1 MILDKLL
8 NIGTKATDDIQETRL
23 IRQTNGLSLF
33 WSLVA
38 ISTGFIVFFLV
49 PRALIVAIIQ
59 FFATFLYFFNVVL
72 TGMKKVKVARL
83 FVIHFFEW
91 HIFFCLVLINGYN
104 SEGLYLIILYPLL
117 AGLVE
122 LSIFRHAFISLLQFG
137 ILVVINKL
145 LPQVNQFILSI
156 SSLNAQEND
165 IIRIMALAYIPVMA
179 AVIINIIF
187 KENLRAREKQKQMLN
202 EITIANR
209 QLEIYANELKDETR
223 RLKTEIEIAQRIQTM
238 VLPDTKEINAI
249 KNLDIAC
256 MMRPAEEVGG
266 DYYDFIKIGEVVTIG
281 IGDVTGHGLS
291 SGLIML
297 MAQTAIRTI
306 AEMNV
311 TDPVTFLTILNNV
324 LYANIARI
332 KEDKNMTLIIMVHR
346 DGKYYLSGMH
356 ESLLIYRQNGKL
368 EILDTSNMGFY
379 IGMIPKLPFKI
390 PCMEI
395 RLEKDE
401 IMILYSDGLTEAV
414 NEKNEQFGLQRLTY
428 MMKKYHDLP
437 AEKIKYNCMK
447 DLYNFMG
454 DAKVHD
460 DISIVIIKQK

>member
-1 MILDKLL
+1 MILDKIL
-8 NIGTKATDDIQETRL
+8 NIGAQKIDDVQGIRL
-23 IRQTNGLSLF
+23 TRQTNGLSLF
-33 WSLVA
+33 YFFVA
-38 ISTGFIVFFLV
+38 ISIGVVVNLLIPRVFFV
-49 PRALIVAIIQ
+49 SIMQYVAAC
-59 FFATFLYFFNVVL
+59 FYLFAFLL
-72 TGMKKVKVARL
+72 VARGKL
-83 FVIHFFEW
+83 KLARSYIIIVFEW
-91 HIFFCLVLINGYN
+91 HIFIGMLLLNAYRSEVLFLV
-104 SEGLYLIILYPLL
+104 ILYPLM
-117 AGLVE
+117 AALVE
-122 LSIFRHAFISLLQFG
+122 VSIFRHVFISILQFC
-137 ILVVINKL
+137 ILIALNKFFPNIEQL
-145 LPQVNQFILSI
+145 ILSF
-156 SSLNAQEND
+156 SSITAQESEV
-165 IIRIMALAYIPVMA
+165 IRILDLVYIPMMT

-187 KENLRAREKQKQMLN
+187 KENIRAREKQKQMLN

-209 QLEIYANELKDETR
+209 QLELYATELKDETR
-223 RLKTEIEIAQRIQTM
+223 RLRTEIEIAQRIQTM
-238 VLPDTKEINAI
+238 VLPDIKEINAI

-266 DYYDFIKIGEVVTIG
+266 DYYDLIKIGEVVTIG

-428 MMKKYHDLP
+428 MLKKYHELP